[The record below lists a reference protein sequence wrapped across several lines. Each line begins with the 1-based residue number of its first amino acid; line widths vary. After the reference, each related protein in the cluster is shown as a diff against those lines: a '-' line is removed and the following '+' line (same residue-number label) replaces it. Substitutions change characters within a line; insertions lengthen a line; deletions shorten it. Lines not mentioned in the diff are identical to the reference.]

1 MNVHKMFQL
10 SGPVRNVMVT
20 AMFAGFA
27 LLAGCD
33 SQADSAQQAP
43 PPPEVSVADVVVEDV
58 RFWDEFT
65 GRIEAVETVELRPRV
80 TGYIESIHYTEGQ
93 SVEAGEVLF
102 VIDQRPYRAELARAE
117 ADLERARARAELTR
131 SEAARAETLAQTR
144 AISREELDQRRA
156 AAAQAEADILA
167 ARAAVDTASLR
178 MEFTEVRAPIAG
190 RTGRA
195 LVTVGNL
202 VSEATPL
209 TSIVSLD
216 KVHVHF
222 FSDEQTYL
230 QYDAMA
236 RNGERASSRDE
247 RTPVRVGLATD
258 VGYPYEGEVDFV
270 DNRLDAAAGTILT
283 RAVLDNS
290 EGRFAPGMFARVQ
303 LLGNGTD
310 DAILI
315 DDKAVLTDQDRKY
328 VYVVD
333 EEGRAQRRDVRLGRM
348 AEGLRVVASGL
359 EPGDRVVVRGAQ
371 RIFFPGMEVAA
382 ESVDMRGE
390 DPAPSDLIAAH

>member
-1 MNVHKMFQL
+1 MNVHEMFL
-10 SGPVRNVMVT
+10 SSGLARRLMVT
-20 AMFAGFA
+20 AMAVGLV

-33 SQADSAQQAP
+33 SQADNAQQAP
-43 PPPEVSVADVVVEDV
+43 PPPQVSVADVVVESV

-80 TGYIESIHYTEGQ
+80 TGYIDSIHYTEGQ

-102 VIDQRPYRAELARAE
+102 VIDQRPYQAALALAE
-117 ADLERARARAELTR
+117 ADLERARARAELAR

-156 AAAQAEADILA
+156 AAAQSNAEVLA
-167 ARAAVDTASLR
+167 ARAALDTASLN
-178 MEFTEVRAPIAG
+178 MAFTEVRAPISG

-216 KVHVHF
+216 QVHVYF
-222 FSDEQTYL
+222 YSDERAYL
-230 QYDAMA
+230 NYDAMA
-236 RNGERASSRDE
+236 RSGERASSRDE
-247 RTPVRVGLATD
+247 RTPVRVGLASD
-258 VGYPYEGEVDFV
+258 ESYPYQGEVDFV
-270 DNRLDAAAGTILT
+270 DNRLDAAAGTILM

-303 LLGNGTD
+303 LLGSGSQQ
-310 DAILI
+310 AILI

-333 EEGRAQRRDVRLGRM
+333 DEGIAQRRDVQLGRM

-359 EPGDRVVVRGAQ
+359 ESGDRVVVRGTQ

-382 ESVDMRGE
+382 ESVDMRGPTAGGTE
-390 DPAPSDLIAAH
+390 LAATR

>member
-1 MNVHKMFQL
+1 MAVGL
-10 SGPVRNVMVT
+10 V
-20 AMFAGFA
+20 

-33 SQADSAQQAP
+33 SQADNAQQAP
-43 PPPEVSVADVVVEDV
+43 PPPQVSVADVVVESV

-80 TGYIESIHYTEGQ
+80 TGYIDSIHYTEGQ

-102 VIDQRPYRAELARAE
+102 VIDQRPYQAALALAE
-117 ADLERARARAELTR
+117 ADLERARARAELAR

-156 AAAQAEADILA
+156 AAAQSNAEVLA
-167 ARAAVDTASLR
+167 ARAALDTASLN
-178 MEFTEVRAPIAG
+178 MAFTEVRAPISG

-216 KVHVHF
+216 QVHVYF
-222 FSDEQTYL
+222 YSDERAYL
-230 QYDAMA
+230 NYDAMA
-236 RNGERASSRDE
+236 RSGERASSRDE
-247 RTPVRVGLATD
+247 RTPVRVGLASD
-258 VGYPYEGEVDFV
+258 ESYPYQGEVDFV
-270 DNRLDAAAGTILT
+270 DNRLDAAAGTILM

-303 LLGNGTD
+303 LLGSGSQQ
-310 DAILI
+310 AILI

-333 EEGRAQRRDVRLGRM
+333 DEGIAQRRDVQLGRM

-359 EPGDRVVVRGAQ
+359 ESGDRVVVRGTQ

-382 ESVDMRGE
+382 ESVDMRGPTAGGTE
-390 DPAPSDLIAAH
+390 LAATR